1 MVTVKVLLQSSTDT
15 PKVYTGA
22 ILRHVFAMGKKHA
35 TFKTCSFH
43 CSVSKNFWNTFVV
56 NIFLGVLVGDMK
68 FGPASAYLFSVIGKR
83 DQNICLFLLEAIDK
97 HNFIIPSSKRST
109 EKINILKIPSLW
121 VFFPLC
127 KNIRKLFVLNN
138 LPNWCNY
145 IWPLAFAW

>member
-56 NIFLGVLVGDMK
+56 NIFLAVTGGWHEIWTSICLSVL
-68 FGPASAYLFSVIGKR
+68 R
-83 DQNICLFLLEAIDK
+83 LFLLEAMDK
-97 HNFIIPSSKRST
+97 HNFIIPFSKGST

-121 VFFPLC
+121 LFFPLS